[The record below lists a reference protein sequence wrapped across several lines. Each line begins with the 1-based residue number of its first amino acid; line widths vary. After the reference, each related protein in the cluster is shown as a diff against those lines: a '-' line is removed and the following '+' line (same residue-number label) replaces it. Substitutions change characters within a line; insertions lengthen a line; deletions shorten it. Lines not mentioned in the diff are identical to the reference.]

1 MLAKART
8 LRLHCVCVT
17 ADGVW
22 DVGAGMGR
30 GGWDWEDS
38 RLPLGRAE
46 GRGLLLLKLHLP

>member
-1 MLAKART
+1 M
-8 LRLHCVCVT
+8 

-30 GGWDWEDS
+30 GGWDWDDS
-38 RLPLGRAE
+38 GLPLGRAE